1 MKELLSSSAVSVSMT
16 IDLWTSRAKQGYISI
31 TASFISSDFKLY
43 DILLDVKYLSYPH
56 TAERI
61 KDQIN
66 HLISEWNLTN
76 KVVAIATDNG
86 SNMVKAVRLID
97 GVIRIPCT
105 AHILQLIIKK
115 GLEPATVLVL
125 RAKRLIQF
133 FMSPKQMERLKD
145 VQIELNYD
153 NILGA
158 IGDVSTRW
166 NSTYLAWDRLLYLR
180 DAIEELAAKLFRD
193 RDSNVKKDGRQIK
206 KINLSDDEW
215 NFMES
220 LVTLLSPFEEA
231 TTLLG
236 GSNYTTLSLMHPVIS
251 DLKAKFK
258 DQALSASSF
267 TEPIVIDLTKPITI
281 LDDEDNEELIEFL
294 SENDDEIIH
303 PTTKTKI
310 KINLPMPTEGILD
323 QIKII
328 ISQAF
333 DKYWNELS
341 DLGLIASLLDP
352 RVKGL
357 SFVTPLERIKAKDLI
372 KDELQKLKSKE
383 NNSDSPTPIIDIP
396 EFGMYYIF
404 LHNF

>member
-1 MKELLSSSAVSVSMT
+1 
-16 IDLWTSRAKQGYISI
+16 
-31 TASFISSDFKLY
+31 
-43 DILLDVKYLSYPH
+43 
-56 TAERI
+56 
-61 KDQIN
+61 
-66 HLISEWNLTN
+66 
-76 KVVAIATDNG
+76 
-86 SNMVKAVRLID
+86 
-97 GVIRIPCT
+97 
-105 AHILQLIIKK
+105 
-115 GLEPATVLVL
+115 
-125 RAKRLIQF
+125 
-133 FMSPKQMERLKD
+133 
-145 VQIELNYD
+145 
-153 NILGA
+153 
-158 IGDVSTRW
+158 
-166 NSTYLAWDRLLYLR
+166 
-180 DAIEELAAKLFRD
+180 
-193 RDSNVKKDGRQIK
+193 
-206 KINLSDDEW
+206 
-215 NFMES
+215 MES
-220 LVTLLSPFEEA
+220 LITLLSLFEEA

-333 DKYWNELS
+333 DKYWNEPS
-341 DLGLIASLLDP
+341 DLDLITSLLDP
-352 RVKGL
+352 HVKGL
-357 SFVTPLERIKAKDLI
+357 SFVTPSERIKA
-372 KDELQKLKSKE
+372 KE
-383 NNSDSPTPIIDIP
+383 NNSDSLTPIIDIP

>member
-1 MKELLSSSAVSVSMT
+1 
-16 IDLWTSRAKQGYISI
+16 
-31 TASFISSDFKLY
+31 
-43 DILLDVKYLSYPH
+43 
-56 TAERI
+56 
-61 KDQIN
+61 
-66 HLISEWNLTN
+66 
-76 KVVAIATDNG
+76 
-86 SNMVKAVRLID
+86 
-97 GVIRIPCT
+97 
-105 AHILQLIIKK
+105 
-115 GLEPATVLVL
+115 
-125 RAKRLIQF
+125 
-133 FMSPKQMERLKD
+133 
-145 VQIELNYD
+145 
-153 NILGA
+153 
-158 IGDVSTRW
+158 
-166 NSTYLAWDRLLYLR
+166 
-180 DAIEELAAKLFRD
+180 
-193 RDSNVKKDGRQIK
+193 
-206 KINLSDDEW
+206 
-215 NFMES
+215 MES

-251 DLKAKFK
+251 DLKVKFK

-267 TEPIVIDLTKPITI
+267 TEPIVIDLTKPIII

-310 KINLPMPTEGILD
+310 NLPMPTEEILD

-357 SFVTPLERIKAKDLI
+357 SFVTPSERIKAKDLI

-383 NNSDSPTPIIDIP
+383 NNSDLPTPIIDIP